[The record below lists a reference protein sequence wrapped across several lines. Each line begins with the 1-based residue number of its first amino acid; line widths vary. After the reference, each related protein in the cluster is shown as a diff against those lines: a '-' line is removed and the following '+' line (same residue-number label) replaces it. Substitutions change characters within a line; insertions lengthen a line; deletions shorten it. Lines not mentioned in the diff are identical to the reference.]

1 VSDPVASPEEFVT
14 VAQWAALVRAADA
27 LVHQTEAAAMQA
39 RSLQAQVAALG
50 IGLEE
55 APAAELTGD
64 PSPLT
69 PAEIATARA
78 VFSRGDKPRTYFGM
92 EGQDHG
98 STEEGEHQPPED
110 STRRPRGGRRSGG
123 RTGK

>member
-1 VSDPVASPEEFVT
+1 MSHPVTSPEEFVT

-50 IGLEE
+50 IGLED
-55 APAAELTGD
+55 APAAELAGQQD
-64 PSPLT
+64 LT

-78 VFSRGDKPRTYFGM
+78 VLSRGDQPRPYFGM

-98 STEEGEHQPPED
+98 DTEEGEHPQPED
-110 STRRPRGGRRSGG
+110 HTRRPRGGRRSGG